1 VEHVAATRCADLRK
15 NILFSSF
22 WNVCGFLEIRLEK
35 TRKKSQK
42 KSVIERSIDRSS
54 RRRSIFF
61 PFFPFFPSR
70 VSCFWSTRTSIRAI
84 ILFLVI
90 LLTERRERGKSE
102 ERREK
107 REKMAASVSWSQR
120 WLRPEVR
127 KIVLFWVY
135 SIHFEEEERFYPLF
149 SRCFI
154 ISHQIVLSFIH
165 KIIIKQVYPIFAA
178 LGSAVGLCTFFCT
191 RQLTT
196 SPGFTAS
203 KAKRATAIPETSQD
217 VKEGEKFRNHFIR
230 RTLSGRRPEIMPG
243 LNSSMTKMN

>member
-1 VEHVAATRCADLRK
+1 M
-15 NILFSSF
+15 
-22 WNVCGFLEIRLEK
+22 
-35 TRKKSQK
+35 
-42 KSVIERSIDRSS
+42 SVTERPIDRSIG
-54 RRRSIFF
+54 RPVDFF
-61 PFFPFFPSR
+61 CLFFLVFSL
-70 VSCFWSTRTSIRAI
+70 SCLCFWSTRTSIRAI

-90 LLTERRERGKSE
+90 LLTERRERGKRE

-135 SIHFEEEERFYPLF
+135 SFWRRGTFTL
-149 SRCFI
+149 SSLVCFI

-230 RTLSGRRPEIMPG
+230 RTLSGSRPEIMPG
-243 LNSSMTKMN
+243 LNSSMPKMI

>member
-1 VEHVAATRCADLRK
+1 M
-15 NILFSSF
+15 
-22 WNVCGFLEIRLEK
+22 CGFLEIRLEK
-35 TRKKSQK
+35 TRKKKSK
-42 KSVIERSIDRSS
+42 KVGHRTIDRSVVP
-54 RRRSIFF
+54 SIFF
-61 PFFPFFPSR
+61 PFFPFFSLSCLVLLEYSYFDPRNYFISR
-70 VSCFWSTRTSIRAI
+70 HTFDR
-84 ILFLVI
+84 
-90 LLTERRERGKSE
+90 EKRERE

-107 REKMAASVSWSQR
+107 GEEREDGSVSLLVATMAQTR
-120 WLRPEVR
+120 GT
-127 KIVLFWVY
+127 KDCFVLSLFILKKRNV
-135 SIHFEEEERFYPLF
+135 YPLF

>member
-1 VEHVAATRCADLRK
+1 MEHVAATRCADLRK

-22 WNVCGFLEIRLEK
+22 WNVCGFWKFGWKKRE
-35 TRKKSQK
+35 KKSQK

-54 RRRSIFF
+54 RRSFF
-61 PFFPFFPSR
+61 LFFLFFPSR

-135 SIHFEEEERFYPLF
+135 SIHFEEEERNVYPLF

>member
-1 VEHVAATRCADLRK
+1 MFLYLFNNLK
-15 NILFSSF
+15 N
-22 WNVCGFLEIRLEK
+22 
-35 TRKKSQK
+35 
-42 KSVIERSIDRSS
+42 
-54 RRRSIFF
+54 
-61 PFFPFFPSR
+61 
-70 VSCFWSTRTSIRAI
+70 TRTR
-84 ILFLVI
+84 
-90 LLTERRERGKSE
+90 TE
-102 ERREK
+102 
-107 REKMAASVSWSQR
+107 QQ
-120 WLRPEVR
+120 
-127 KIVLFWVY
+127 
-135 SIHFEEEERFYPLF
+135 H
-149 SRCFI
+149 
-154 ISHQIVLSFIH
+154 ISPSPSFIH